1 MAADGGSAACDVMA
15 EAREAAVR
23 LLSLLQATGADPGKQ
38 ELARQII
45 CSIDRARTSLR
56 GAGGDSKGK
65 SEQWFS
71 ARAPAGSKRR
81 ARGGE
86 ARARVM
92 SSGMDDGYAWRK
104 YGEKSIQD
112 HRNPRFY
119 FRCAYKGELGCGA
132 RKQVERAED
141 DPSLFHVTYFG
152 DHTPACPRDDAAAA
166 AAEVDGESRFVLQQT
181 SLVGFRPAAECW
193 PVKDQ
198 VANLVS
204 SISSADVSFASP
216 GGTMESLDASLEEL
230 MELLRS

>member
-1 MAADGGSAACDVMA
+1 MAMADDGATSAACDVMA

-23 LLSLLQATGADPGKQ
+23 LVTLLQATGAEPGKQ

-56 GAGGDSKGK
+56 GAGTGDGNSKGRTAK
-65 SEQWFS
+65 C
-71 ARAPAGSKRR
+71 KRR

-86 ARARVM
+86 ARARVV

-132 RKQVERAED
+132 RKQVERADD

-166 AAEVDGESRFVLQQT
+166 AAEVDGDSRFLLHQT
-181 SLVGFRPAAECW
+181 SLVGFKPAAECW